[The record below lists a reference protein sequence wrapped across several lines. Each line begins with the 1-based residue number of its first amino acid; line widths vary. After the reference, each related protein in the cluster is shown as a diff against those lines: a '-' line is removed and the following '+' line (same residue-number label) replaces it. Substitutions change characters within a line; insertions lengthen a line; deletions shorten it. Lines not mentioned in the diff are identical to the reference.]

1 VRTTSRNGRLSAA
14 VAVLLS
20 LLFPAAGDLLAAPVS
35 CHCFR
40 DRTFDPASPAK
51 ADPYLL
57 ATTQNSFF
65 AVAFGIPKR
74 ALVQAKMKGV
84 PGDDLWIAYYAGSI
98 LRLPPGSLMAS
109 KEKIGSWKEV
119 VESRGVPLDPLGG
132 RFLALLEGGGKDTE
146 LAAAAAGEVL
156 SRTLRIAPDKMD
168 PLLDQGLSTGKIVI
182 ATLLARWSGISAP
195 ALLVEVESGRATWGS
210 LLSGLGI
217 HPDAL
222 EERIGLLIGASP
234 RR

>member
-1 VRTTSRNGRLSAA
+1 VRTTSPAGRLSAA
-14 VAVLLS
+14 AVVLLS
-20 LLFPAAGDLLAAPVS
+20 LLFPAAATLLAAPVS

-40 DRTFDPASPAK
+40 DRTFDPANPAK

-65 AVAFGIPKR
+65 AVAFGIPKK

-84 PGDDLWIAYYAGSI
+84 SGDDLWIAYYVGSI

-109 KEKIGSWKEV
+109 KEKTGSWKEV
-119 VESRGVPLDPLGG
+119 LENRRVPLDPLGR
-132 RFLALLEGGGKDTE
+132 RFLTLLERRESDAA
-146 LAAAAAGEVL
+146 LAAAATGEVL
-156 SRTLRIAPDKMD
+156 SRTLRITPDTLD
-168 PLLDQGLSTGKIVI
+168 PLLARGLPTGKIVI
-182 ATLLARWSGISAP
+182 ATLLARWSGVSAP
-195 ALLVEVESGRATWGS
+195 ALLEDVESGKATWGS

-222 EERIGLLIGASP
+222 EERIGLLIGAS
-234 RR
+234 RRR

>member
-1 VRTTSRNGRLSAA
+1 MRTASHTRRLSIAAALLLSFLFLGTSR
-14 VAVLLS
+14 
-20 LLFPAAGDLLAAPVS
+20 LLAAPIS

-40 DRTFDPASPAK
+40 DRAFDPASPAK

-84 PGDDLWIAYYAGSI
+84 SGDGLWVAYYAGSI

-109 KEKIGSWKEV
+109 KEKTGSWKEV
-119 VESRGVPLDPLGG
+119 LASRGVPLTPLGE
-132 RFLALLEGGGKDTE
+132 RFLALLDGGGKDAA

-156 SRTLRIAPDKMD
+156 SRSLRIAPKDMD
-168 PLLDQGLSTGKIVI
+168 PLLARQLPTGEIVI
-182 ATLLARWSGISAP
+182 ATLVARWSGASAP
-195 ALLVEVESGRATWGS
+195 AILDDVESGRATWGS

-217 HPDAL
+217 HPDGL
-222 EERIGLLIGASP
+222 EERIGLLIGAS
-234 RR
+234 RRR